1 MKHRV
6 HDRVMPP
13 LRHLAA
19 LAFGLALGF
28 AAAPVPAHAG
38 EPAATGPMAEVS
50 MVAPVLE
57 VRPAAGGGLDLVIG
71 RGQFHG
77 LAADAVGN
85 VFEAQEKSGI
95 GAVAARA
102 KITRV
107 TLDRAEAHV
116 AADPRHDLAAI
127 TPRSHMEVTVRL
139 PRGIHR
145 GILLDLALNGIIFL
159 DNARQPL
166 ATLDELLSARDG
178 AVEERA
184 LAAMVRCGHEVIEFT
199 TEMTTPIARGKWKGR
214 VMADVLRESAVEDYR
229 AFLRFVASFPGKY
242 IGTAWKISETYATWL
257 MNNAP
262 PSDAD
267 RFAELLA
274 ATGEAFEAFAREESD
289 ERFAKFV
296 AGRRVD
302 VQSWPHSRRTEAWE
316 ALDTLERAAKARAN
330 KPPAEVETELLHLR
344 ARLLDDDRETLGAA
358 AKAYEALSERYFAQ
372 GNHHEGMVA
381 LSNALHTLHQL
392 GRDDEVLARAPAVLA
407 RFRREATKITD
418 PMVRAHVPMRE
429 AFVITLEARILRQRG
444 QYREVVERLEPLIGT
459 FEAVGHEGW
468 RDNELSLMTVLA
480 GVRVKMGEDEAA
492 KALYGRMEQLAE
504 AVGDDARRADLAW
517 DTAELAWARSRW
529 LDAAREYARMA
540 TLAQRSGEPAK
551 RAKALAAE
559 GQALW
564 QVGRYADALARHEA
578 ALAVREALG
587 DRSGLA
593 WQLVEMG
600 KILIDAGDRDR
611 ARTLFER
618 ALGTYR
624 ALEQPASAAGVL
636 EELGKLDRA
645 LTLLDSARAAFEE
658 ARATYAKLK
667 LAPAEARA
675 LEGIASVEL
684 KAGAFR
690 DATKTI
696 AKAIAIF
703 KRIGA
708 ASSLATAMYW
718 QGRVLAAEG
727 ARTEARRVYTQALA
741 AVGDDKALRAEGLT
755 NLGSL
760 EFSDADLAGAAAHAQ
775 EALAL
780 AEGANDVAQQIE
792 ALALLEDVQATRA
805 DFDGALELN
814 ARRLALA
821 KESGQRPQQVFALT
835 SRATKLVEIGRLAD
849 ARAATEEA
857 LPLARQNGDDVALA
871 WVYDAQARVHRSYGD
886 LRAELEA
893 QDEAVRLME
902 RANYPFGIGAMVF
915 NRSLFFTRI
924 RDLDRALADNLRA
937 EKIGGAS
944 FDVMAKARVHLGRG
958 QVHRYAKRYAEAEK
972 ALNAALAIARKHL
985 PDVVAPT
992 LRELGR
998 LHEERGRVDQAVAVL
1013 KEAVALEGAMAGRQ
1027 HAALAQ
1033 LGIVL
1038 AAAGR
1043 DAEAAP
1049 VLEDALARA
1058 SERGGALPWEALYRL
1073 AMVKDRAGATDEAVA
1088 LLHKA
1093 VREVERGEVV
1103 LGDDAAR
1110 TRYRADKT
1118 GVYRY
1123 LIKLLLGEG
1132 QIEDAL
1138 RYLERSKV
1146 NELTEIDRR
1155 AGPGGDPTVA
1165 LATELDVQEGR
1176 LAALL
1181 DAELTK
1187 ANRDEAKV
1195 ARLDELLAS
1204 VKRRRAAFSEELDR
1218 NDALF
1223 DRYAVRPLQ
1232 LEKLQEHLADG
1243 MLVLAP
1249 VILDDRVVVFAVTRT
1264 VLTHFTHTTTPAEI
1278 GALVTG
1284 FARDVEPKR
1293 ATGALGAAGLA
1304 RVKARARQ
1312 LYDMLV
1318 GPAFEA
1324 VGTPETLV
1332 VSASGALRYIPFA
1345 ALHDGEGW
1353 LVEKTRVVNVTAL
1366 DREKFANA
1374 PPPPTGPSS
1383 VLALVDP
1390 DGTLPGARLE
1400 IAEVQKANAKVDVFE
1415 GADATLAL
1423 LRGKVRVPGY
1433 DIVHLATHGRLDA
1446 EHPERSHILLAGV
1459 PLSYADIPTLSP
1471 SRTRLVVLSACQTAV
1486 HSGGSGVEIA
1496 GLAYQFQR
1504 SSVDSVLATLWEV
1517 DDEASAEVMGRFYSK
1532 LTGGV
1537 SYAEALALAQRD
1549 VIADADLDLQH
1560 PAYWAPY
1567 FLMGTP

>member
-1 MKHRV
+1 MKSHV
-6 HDRVMPP
+6 QVRVMPP
-13 LRHLAA
+13 RRLLVLLGALAA
-19 LAFGLALGF
+19 SLTT
-28 AAAPVPAHAG
+28 AAPTLAEAPSSR
-38 EPAATGPMAEVS
+38 GPMAEAS
-50 MVAPVLE
+50 MMAPVLE
-57 VRPAAGGGLDLVIG
+57 VRPAESGGLHLVIG
-71 RGQFHG
+71 RGQIHG
-77 LAADAVGN
+77 LAAGSVGN
-85 VFEAQEKSGI
+85 VYAAQEKSGV
-95 GAVAARA
+95 GAVVARA
-102 KITRV
+102 RITRV

-116 AADPRHDLAAI
+116 AADPSHDLANVTA
-127 TPRSHMEVTVRL
+127 RSQLELTVRL
-139 PRGIHR
+139 PSGVHR
-145 GILLDLALNGIIFL
+145 GLLLDLALNGIVFL
-159 DNARQPL
+159 DNARQPV
-166 ATLDELLSARDG
+166 ATLEQLLAARD
-178 AVEERA
+178 ASVEDRA
-184 LAAMVRCGHEVIEFT
+184 LEAMVRCGHEVIEFT
-199 TEMTTPIARGKWKGR
+199 TEMTKPIARGKWKGQ
-214 VMADVLRESAVEDYR
+214 VMADILRASGPEDYR
-229 AFLRFVASFPGKY
+229 AFLRFVLDFPGKY
-242 IGTAWKISETYATWL
+242 IGTPWKISETYATWL
-257 MNNAP
+257 LNDAP
-262 PSDAD
+262 PSDAG

-274 ATGEAFEAFAREESD
+274 ATGEAFTALAREESD
-289 ERFAKFV
+289 ERFVKFV
-296 AGRRVD
+296 AGRRGD
-302 VQSWPHSRRTEAWE
+302 VQSWPSGRRAEAWA
-316 ALDTLERAAKARAN
+316 ALDVLERAAKARAA
-330 KPPAEVETELLHLR
+330 KPPPEVETELLHLR
-344 ARLLDDDRETLGAA
+344 ARLLDDDPKTRDAA
-358 AKAYEALSERYFAQ
+358 AKAYGALAERYFAQ
-372 GNHHEGMVA
+372 GDRHEGMVA
-381 LSNALHTLHQL
+381 LNNALHTLHQL
-392 GRDDEVLARAPAVLA
+392 GRDDEVLARAPATLE
-407 RFRREATKITD
+407 RIRREGAQITD
-418 PMVRAHVPMRE
+418 PHVRAHMPMRE
-429 AFVITLEARILRQRG
+429 AFVLALEARILRQRG
-444 QYREVVERLEPLIGT
+444 QYREVVTRLEPLIGT
-459 FEAVGHEGW
+459 FEEVGHEGW
-468 RDNELSLMTVLA
+468 RANELSLMTVLA
-480 GVRVKMGEDEAA
+480 GVRVKMGDYDAA
-492 KALYGRMEQLAE
+492 KALYTRMEALAE
-504 AVGDDARRADLAW
+504 GVGDDARRADLAW
-517 DTAELAWARSRW
+517 DIADLAWAQSRW
-529 LDAAREYARMA
+529 LDAASEYARMA
-540 TLAQRSGEPAK
+540 SLAERAGEPAK
-551 RAKALAAE
+551 KAKALAAE

-564 QVGRYADALARHEA
+564 QVGRHAEALGRHEA
-578 ALAVREALG
+578 ALTLREALG
-587 DRSGLA
+587 DQSGLA
-593 WQLVEMG
+593 WQLAEMG

-611 ARTLFER
+611 ARQLFER

-624 ALEQPASAAGVL
+624 ALERPASAAEVL
-636 EELGKLDRA
+636 EEIGKLDRA
-645 LTLLDSARAAFEE
+645 LTLLDGARAAFEE

-675 LEGIASVEL
+675 LEGIASVQL

-690 DATKTI
+690 DAARTI
-696 AKAIAIF
+696 AKAIAIY

-708 ASSLATAMYW
+708 ASSVATAMYW

-727 ARTEARRVYTQALA
+727 AWAEARRIYTQAVA

-755 NLGSL
+755 NLGGL
-760 EFSDADLAGAAAHAQ
+760 AFGAGDLAGAATKGQ

-780 AEGANDVAQQIE
+780 AEAAKDVARQVE
-792 ALALLEDVQATRA
+792 ALALLEDVQSTRA
-805 DFDGALELN
+805 DFDAALALN

-821 KESGQRPQQVFALT
+821 KESGQRPQQVLALT
-835 SRATKLVEIGRLAD
+835 SRATKLIEIGRLAD
-849 ARAATEEA
+849 ARAAAEEA
-857 LPLARQNGDDVALA
+857 LPLARLNSDDVALA
-871 WVYDAQARVHRSYGD
+871 WVHDALARVHRSYGD
-886 LRAELEA
+886 LQAELEA

-902 RANYPFGIGAMVF
+902 RANYPFGIAAMVF

-937 EKIGGAS
+937 EKIGGAA
-944 FDVMAKARVHLGRG
+944 FDLMARARVLLGRG
-958 QVHRYAKRYAEAEK
+958 QVHRYAKRYAEADK

-985 PDVVAPT
+985 PDMVPPT

-1013 KEAVALEGAMAGRQ
+1013 REAVALEGEMAGRQ

-1049 VLEDALARA
+1049 VLEDAIARA
-1058 SERGGALPWEALYRL
+1058 SERGGVLPWEALYRL
-1073 AMVKDRAGATDEAVA
+1073 ALVKDRAGATTQAVE

-1110 TRYRADKT
+1110 ARYRADKT
-1118 GVYRY
+1118 GVYRA

-1146 NELTEIDRR
+1146 HELTEVDRR
-1155 AGPGGDPTVA
+1155 AGPGGDPAVA

-1181 DAELTK
+1181 DAEL
-1187 ANRDEAKV
+1187 ASVPRDEAKI

-1232 LEKLQEHLADG
+1232 LEKLQEHLGDG

-1264 VLTHFTHTTTPAEI
+1264 VLTHFTHATTPAEI
-1278 GALVTG
+1278 GALVSA

-1293 ATGALGAAGLA
+1293 AMGALGAAGLA
-1304 RVKARARQ
+1304 RVKGRARA

-1318 GPAFEA
+1318 GPAFAA

-1374 PPPPTGPSS
+1374 EPPPTGPSS

-1400 IAEVQKANAKVDVFE
+1400 IAEVQKVNTKVDVFE

-1423 LRGKVRVPGY
+1423 LRGKIRVPGY

-1459 PLSYADIPTLSP
+1459 PLSYTDIPTLSP

-1504 SSVDSVLATLWEV
+1504 SRVDSVLATLWEV

-1537 SYAEALALAQRD
+1537 SYAEALAQAQRD
-1549 VIADADLDLQH
+1549 VIADAELDLQH